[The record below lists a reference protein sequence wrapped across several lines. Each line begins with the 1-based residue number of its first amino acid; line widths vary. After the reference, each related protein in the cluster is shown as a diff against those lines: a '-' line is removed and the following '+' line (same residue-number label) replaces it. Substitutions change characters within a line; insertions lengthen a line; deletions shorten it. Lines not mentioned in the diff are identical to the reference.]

1 MTTPSSD
8 DQPPVSAEPIA
19 ANKRWF
25 LRQISIFSHLTDE
38 QLAFVAS
45 VSRLSEHDTGEI
57 LYAQGDP
64 SNTFYGLV
72 SGRVRLFVR
81 HDNGR
86 EETVETLHR
95 GDYFGTKS
103 ILTHEPH
110 SVTTQT
116 LNACILIKIS
126 RDGFEAILKQIP
138 DVGIQLSITL
148 SKRVRQKD
156 LPLKKV
162 FESTLVSVHGNCT
175 SAQRH
180 LYTTSLA
187 AALHRETGKQ
197 VIWVLVDSTSEW
209 AEGRLEIRLPVFSG
223 KESFDPMQAA
233 SAVVKQQ
240 GLGVDLMHA
249 AHEPGSSDNAALLAH
264 LLSYLTNLYHF
275 VVVDLPPAVDRAVF
289 KAMVQADQI
298 HLLCHG
304 ERHDLERAAGML
316 EELKKTVPQAAERL
330 RVIVQNGS
338 QPLSDLEQG
347 ELLGAKVQA
356 VLPGVS
362 GAMLQKPVGTAMD
375 AQTDYGKII
384 RRIARE
390 TGGVR
395 VGVVLGSGA
404 AMGIAHIGVIRAL
417 EKEGIPVDV
426 IAGSS
431 IGALIGVLWGAGYD
445 SVALEKIANR
455 FRTRKSLLQ
464 LLDLSISRMGLLAGR
479 QVTRMLR
486 QHLGESTFRDLK
498 IPVKVAAVD
507 YKRREV
513 VVFEDGPV
521 VPAVRASVA
530 IPGIFMPLQ
539 VRGRYLTDGGVLSP
553 VPVDILRQA
562 GVRKIIA
569 VNTLPS
575 PQDMRAKYEE
585 AAAHNAQKAY
595 EMRFQGWWKNRVFQF
610 KRAWLRW
617 IDINT
622 FDILMHTIQGM
633 EYVLAEAQCAQADV
647 ALHPTI
653 PRINWWEFYN
663 VDQLIRCGEET
674 TMAQMDSIKKLL
686 AD

>member
-8 DQPPVSAEPIA
+8 DQPPVSPEPIA

-38 QLAFVAS
+38 QLGFVAS
-45 VSRLSEHDTGEI
+45 VSRLSEHETGEI
-57 LYAQGDP
+57 LYTQGDP
-64 SNTFYGLV
+64 NDTFYGLV

-81 HDNGR
+81 YDNGR

-103 ILTHEPH
+103 ILTREPH
-110 SVTTQT
+110 SVTTQA

-138 DVGIQLSITL
+138 DVGIQLSTTL
-148 SKRVRQKD
+148 SQRVRQKD
-156 LPLKKV
+156 LPPKKV
-162 FESTLVSVHGNCT
+162 FESTLVSVHGNCAT
-175 SAQRH
+175 AQRH

-197 VIWVLVDSTSEW
+197 VIWVLVDSASDW
-209 AEGRLEIRLPVFSG
+209 AEGRLGIRLPVFSG
-223 KESFDPMQAA
+223 KESFDPMQAS
-233 SAVVKQQ
+233 SAVVKYEK
-240 GLGVDLMHA
+240 LGIDLMHA
-249 AHEPGSSDNAALLAH
+249 AHEPGSSENAALLAH

-304 ERHDLERAAGML
+304 DRHDLERAGVIL

-330 RVIVQNGS
+330 RIIVQNGS
-338 QPLSDLEQG
+338 HALSDLEQG

-356 VLPGVS
+356 VLP
-362 GAMLQKPVGTAMD
+362 KPVGAATD
-375 AQTDYGKII
+375 TQTDYGKII

-395 VGVVLGSGA
+395 IGVVLGSGA

-417 EKEGIPVDV
+417 EKEGIPIDI

-431 IGALIGVLWGAGYD
+431 IGALIGALWGAGYD

-464 LLDLSISRMGLLAGR
+464 LLDLSISRMGILAGV

-498 IPVKVAAVD
+498 IPVKIAAVD

-513 VVFEDGPV
+513 VVFEEGPV

-530 IPGIFMPLQ
+530 IPGIFMPLK

-553 VPVDILRQA
+553 VPVDLLRQA

-575 PQDMRAKYEE
+575 PQDMKAKYQEFAVQE
-585 AAAHNAQKAY
+585 AQKAY
-595 EMRFQGWWKNRVFQF
+595 EMRFQGWWKNRVFRF
-610 KRAWLRW
+610 KQAWMRW
-617 IDINT
+617 LDINT
-622 FDILMHTIQGM
+622 FDILMHAIQGM